1 MKEVV
6 YDFSEFK
13 AKVDLSR
20 PVHHHGFKKCIDGQG
35 IFFRL
40 EFHLEEISKDG
51 GHVVCYYAQKRTT
64 IAESEQDMK
73 WYNKMV
79 DSYAKPLGSTEGEWR
94 E

>member
-1 MKEVV
+1 MCWKYEWARAINNLEWAKIHIKRLTTRWKSEAEV
-6 YDFSEFK
+6 YRSY
-13 AKVDLSR
+13 
-20 PVHHHGFKKCIDGQG
+20 HGFK
-35 IFFRL
+35 
-40 EFHLEEISKDG
+40 
-51 GHVVCYYAQKRTT
+51 T